1 VSLFGNSSKK
11 NSSVTD
17 NTLQHAMQDGNEGFL
32 NNGDGDVNYISTDHG
47 AVASGAAISQS
58 ALAAN
63 IESTRMALDA
73 TSTVNINAMD
83 SVTSFGES
91 VIDKLNNL
99 STTVLVNGEKAT
111 RGAMELAKSA
121 TTSEAASITELMLKA
136 GLVLG
141 AIAIIGAVVVRGK
154 KS

>member
-1 VSLFGNSSKK
+1 MSLFGGSKK

-17 NTLQHAMQDGNEGFL
+17 NTLQGALQDNNQGFIS
-32 NNGDGDVNYISTDHG
+32 NGSGPVNYVTTDHG

-73 TSTVNINAMD
+73 TSTTNIHALD
-83 SVTSFGES
+83 SVTGFSES
-91 VIDKLNNL
+91 VIDKINNL
-99 STTVLVNGEKAT
+99 STKVLVNGEKAT

-121 TTSEAASITELMLKA
+121 TTSEAASITQLMLKA

-154 KS
+154 K

>member
-111 RGAMELAKSA
+111 RGAM
-121 TTSEAASITELMLKA
+121 
-136 GLVLG
+136 
-141 AIAIIGAVVVRGK
+141 
-154 KS
+154 

>member
-1 VSLFGNSSKK
+1 MSLLGNSSRR

-17 NTLQHAMQDGNEGFL
+17 NTLQSAQQTNNQGNL
-32 NNGDGDVNYISTDHG
+32 NNGDGDVTYYSTDYG
-47 AVASGAAISQS
+47 AVASGAAISQA

-73 TSTVNINAMD
+73 TSTTNINAMD
-83 SVTSFGES
+83 SVTGFGES

-99 STTVLVNGEKAT
+99 STKVLVNGEKAT

-121 TTSEAASITELMLKA
+121 TTSEAASITQLMLKA

-154 KS
+154 K